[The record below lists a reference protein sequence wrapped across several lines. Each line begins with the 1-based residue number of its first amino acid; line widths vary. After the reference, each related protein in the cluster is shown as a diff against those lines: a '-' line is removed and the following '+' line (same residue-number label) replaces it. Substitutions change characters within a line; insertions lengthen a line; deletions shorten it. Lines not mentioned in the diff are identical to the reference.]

1 MTFKKFC
8 FDFLAKYRT
17 DHRCDFIWE
26 ALEDKDFP
34 WECDVAYG
42 VYYLEAEK
50 ANPKCVQ
57 CYEDLQE
64 MYGSGLTF

>member
-8 FDFLAKYRT
+8 FEFLAKYRA

-26 ALEDKDFP
+26 ALGDADFP
-34 WECDVAYG
+34 WEGDG
-42 VYYLEAEK
+42 VYYLETEK

-64 MYGSGLTF
+64 MYATGLTF